1 MSYDEKDI
9 DDVRGTRIVLSI
21 DKRVS
26 NLLSRALKFDTKAYR
41 QLSRPLKSQHYQHSL
56 WIVLEHS
63 WVCCKIESNGLIP
76 IENVEYCRFSVILW
90 TINLF

>member
-56 WIVLEHS
+56 
-63 WVCCKIESNGLIP
+63 
-76 IENVEYCRFSVILW
+76 
-90 TINLF
+90 

>member
-1 MSYDEKDI
+1 MALVKETWHRITVLVSFWLMSYDEKDI

-56 WIVLEHS
+56 
-63 WVCCKIESNGLIP
+63 
-76 IENVEYCRFSVILW
+76 
-90 TINLF
+90 